1 MYRMPENAQPSS
13 AGAERSTGGGPSDA
27 RYFRTV
33 CPVVEFG
40 PVGDTM
46 HQTDERIP
54 LADLDTL
61 TAIYREFLDRFFGQ
75 AR

>member
-1 MYRMPENAQPSS
+1 M
-13 AGAERSTGGGPSDA
+13 
-27 RYFRTV
+27 
-33 CPVVEFG
+33 VEFG

-54 LADLDTL
+54 LADLERL